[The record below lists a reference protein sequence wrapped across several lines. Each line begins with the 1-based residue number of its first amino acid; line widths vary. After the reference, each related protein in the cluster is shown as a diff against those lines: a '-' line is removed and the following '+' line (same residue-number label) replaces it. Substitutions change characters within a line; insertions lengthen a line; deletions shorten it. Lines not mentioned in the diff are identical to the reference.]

1 MGGKGYTV
9 CPWFHIGEWGQERGK
24 VSGMEVGDSNPHE
37 EPSVQDSV
45 ILNPQHL
52 EKMSNENLVQFLQ
65 DMYIYTRVVQFQYE
79 VPATLSIKALP
90 PPPLPGLNPPNR
102 PSRSPP
108 ILAPLPTNN
117 LESLEFPALSPRKK
131 KKSRASS
138 VGSPRPSQEPNMWY
152 LCVTQETQLDN
163 AARHD

>member
-1 MGGKGYTV
+1 
-9 CPWFHIGEWGQERGK
+9 
-24 VSGMEVGDSNPHE
+24 
-37 EPSVQDSV
+37 
-45 ILNPQHL
+45 
-52 EKMSNENLVQFLQ
+52 MSNENLVQFLQ

-131 KKSRASS
+131 KKA
-138 VGSPRPSQEPNMWY
+138 VP
-152 LCVTQETQLDN
+152 VV
-163 AARHD
+163 